1 LSLRIVFLVPLLFF
15 LKITPITPIL
25 TLISLILCVNQN
37 RIRKLRFM
45 TAKYRAIV
53 NSTSHHRIPVSK
65 GLLASNGLISHLED
79 EAENLKTT
87 ATKNGGQHDQNNQ
100 DEEDEE
106 EEEADFNEE
115 SDDVSSCS
123 GFISII

>member
-1 LSLRIVFLVPLLFF
+1 MSLHIVFLFLLLFF

-25 TLISLILCVNQN
+25 TSISLIQN
-37 RIRKLRFM
+37 RIRKLHFM
-45 TAKYRAIV
+45 TAEYRVV
-53 NSTSHHRIPVSK
+53 NSTSHHRIPISK
-65 GLLASNGLISHLED
+65 GLIASNGLIDHLED
-79 EAENLKTT
+79 EAKNLNKNA

-100 DEEDEE
+100 DEEEEE